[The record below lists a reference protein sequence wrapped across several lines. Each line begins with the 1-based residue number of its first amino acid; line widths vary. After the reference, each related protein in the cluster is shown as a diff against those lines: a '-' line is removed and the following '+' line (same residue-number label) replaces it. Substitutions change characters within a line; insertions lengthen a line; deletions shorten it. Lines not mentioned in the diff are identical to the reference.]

1 MEPEH
6 EAPVVCVDP
15 WLAKRKGPLELTV
28 PASFQYQTRSHCN
41 LNTPTPCY
49 QAGRGSSSG
58 VSHKWTYVGK
68 AFTYCPFS
76 LFFLPRQVRIRDN

>member
-28 PASFQYQTRSHCN
+28 PESIQYQTRSHRN

-49 QAGRGSSSG
+49 QAGKGRSSG
-58 VSHKWTYVGK
+58 ESQVGLC
-68 AFTYCPFS
+68 CPFN
-76 LFFLPRQVRIRDN
+76 LFFLPSLYS